1 MTMEPVL
8 IKRYDNRRLYNTVT
22 AAYVTLDDLESMV
35 LSGEEFVVRDAQTGE
50 DITRVLLD
58 RLH

>member
-1 MTMEPVL
+1 MEPVL

-50 DITRVLLD
+50 DVTRVLLD

>member
-1 MTMEPVL
+1 MEPVL

-22 AAYVTLDDLESMV
+22 AAYVTLDDLEGMV
-35 LSGEEFVVRDAQTGE
+35 LSGERFVVRDAQTGE

>member
-1 MTMEPVL
+1 MEPVL

-35 LSGEEFVVRDAQTGE
+35 LSGERFVVRDAQTGE

>member
-1 MTMEPVL
+1 MEPVL

-22 AAYVTLDDLESMV
+22 ASYVTLDDLESMV
-35 LSGEEFVVRDAQTGE
+35 LSGERFVVRDARTGE

>member
-1 MTMEPVL
+1 MEPVL